1 MKVDPHA
8 RARRAVFT
16 LSRRFQWCGPAG
28 ADDFLLDGFSLIG
41 QGYQMDYERLSP
53 IVVPTDPNMTQ
64 LIAVAVVIGTDELS
78 NALVEMLG
86 NSILYSVGLEHSVMI
101 AVS

>member
-1 MKVDPHA
+1 
-8 RARRAVFT
+8 
-16 LSRRFQWCGPAG
+16 
-28 ADDFLLDGFSLIG
+28 
-41 QGYQMDYERLSP
+41 MDYERLSP

-101 AVS
+101 AGS